1 MDEKALLE
9 WKEAHADV
17 YSKFKQDLEEQ
28 LLKPYHQTILDLGD
42 GNAESLQ
49 SIIANLYAVSSKDGF
64 DIEKLY
70 TKAVESGDVS
80 AYCLCCYL
88 QFDNCADRLADAL
101 ADKAEKPDAQE
112 IMDAVQDYKWFYKQ
126 NRKQEEPK
134 ITADELNILSLRR
147 WHYGHPEEYKEF
159 TATFQKA
166 YDGDMT
172 FIQTNFFFFLM
183 EMFSTKG
190 VKGMMKIV
198 ASLFPGNMHYQQSLM
213 GSDDNPLKGRLSE
226 MLDSSLN
233 NEAIRE
239 RLLHK
244 NPYLFSLY
252 YWIIFDNGFLHAADL
267 ISQTF
272 LKPESPYWEKLIGRR
287 CVETLIGASINKAHY
302 SKAQWKEVTQKL
314 KKGEAK
320 QVIDAALLEVQGRR
334 WRKSTYVILEE
345 MLPSEDATI
354 LLGEIQKVLSEWKQV
369 DDADFILPYI
379 FAALVKGC
387 LTNEEYNYRTF
398 HAAMREKFPDYHI
411 CEGFNWVEA
420 VYNAIVSEDNSGNLD
435 VSDAQIRRGRKYAT
449 GIKLR
454 LLSAQSI
461 PISTKLTRM
470 LTSGILFSFLQC

>member
-9 WKEAHADV
+9 WKETHADV

-49 SIIANLYAVSSKDGF
+49 SVIANLYAVSSKDGF

-88 QFDNCADRLADAL
+88 QFDNGADRLADAL

-112 IMDAVQDYKWFYKQ
+112 ILDAVEDYKRFYEQ

-147 WHYGHPEEYKEF
+147 WHYDHPEEYKEF

-172 FIQTNFFFFLM
+172 FIQTNFFFLM

-198 ASLFPGNMHYQQSLM
+198 ASLLPGNMHYQQSLM
-213 GSDDNPLKGRLSE
+213 GNDDNPLKGRLSE

-272 LKPESPYWEKLIGRR
+272 LKPESPYWEKVIGKR
-287 CVETLIGASINKAHY
+287 CVETLIGASIDKAHY

-314 KKGEAK
+314 KKGETK

-334 WRKSTYVILEE
+334 GRKSTYVILEE
-345 MLPSEDATI
+345 MLPSGEVPVLI
-354 LLGEIQKVLSEWKQV
+354 SEIQKVLSEWNNIRVVSCQQPDASYIVSKQDPIIGQVELDLGRLKPEDIGVEMLLATSDVKGNLHIQEIIQYKLV
-369 DDADFILPYI
+369 DYYDGVARYSVTVEPDRTGMYQVGIRMYANNPALPHRQDFP
-379 FAALVKGC
+379 LVKW
-387 LTNEEYNYRTF
+387 L
-398 HAAMREKFPDYHI
+398 
-411 CEGFNWVEA
+411 
-420 VYNAIVSEDNSGNLD
+420 
-435 VSDAQIRRGRKYAT
+435 
-449 GIKLR
+449 
-454 LLSAQSI
+454 
-461 PISTKLTRM
+461 
-470 LTSGILFSFLQC
+470 

>member
-49 SIIANLYAVSSKDGF
+49 SVIANLYAVSSKDGF

-88 QFDNCADRLADAL
+88 QFDNGADRLADAL
-101 ADKAEKPDAQE
+101 ADKAEKPDTQE
-112 IMDAVQDYKWFYKQ
+112 ILDAVEDYKRFYEQ
-126 NRKQEEPK
+126 NRKQEESK

-147 WHYGHPEEYKEF
+147 WHYDHPEEYKEF

-172 FIQTNFFFFLM
+172 FIQTNFFFLM

-198 ASLFPGNMHYQQSLM
+198 ASLFPGNKHYQQSLM
-213 GSDDNPLKGRLSE
+213 GNDDNPLKGRLSE

-272 LKPESPYWEKLIGRR
+272 LKPGSPYWEKVIGRR
-287 CVETLIGASINKAHY
+287 CVETLIGASIDKAHY

-314 KKGEAK
+314 KKGEVK
-320 QVIDAALLEVQGRR
+320 QVIGAALLEVQGRR
-334 WRKSTYVILEE
+334 GRKSTYVILEE
-345 MLPSEDATI
+345 MLPSGEVPVLI
-354 LLGEIQKVLSEWKQV
+354 SEIQKVLSEWKQV
-369 DDADFILPYI
+369 DDADIILPYI
-379 FAALVKGC
+379 FAALVTGG
-387 LTNEEYNYRTF
+387 LINGDYNYRTF

-411 CEGFNWVEA
+411 REGFNWVEA
-420 VYNAIVSEDNSGNLD
+420 VYNAIMSEDNSGNLD
-435 VSDAQIRRGRKYAT
+435 VSDAQIRRGRKYARD
-449 GIKLR
+449 IKLR
-454 LLSAQSI
+454 LLSAI
-461 PISTKLTRM
+461 NPNIN
-470 LTSGILFSFLQC
+470 

>member
-1 MDEKALLE
+1 MDEKALLG

-49 SIIANLYAVSSKDGF
+49 SVIANFAAISTEDGF
-64 DIEKLY
+64 DIDKLY

-88 QFDNCADRLADAL
+88 QFDDGADRLA
-101 ADKAEKPDAQE
+101 KAIEEKSEEPGTQE
-112 IMDAVQDYKWFYKQ
+112 ILDAVEDYKRFCEH
-126 NRKQEEPK
+126 NRKQEEYK
-134 ITADELNILSLRR
+134 ITADELNILFLRR
-147 WHYGHPEEYKEF
+147 WHYDHPQEYKEF
-159 TATFQKA
+159 TVTFQKA

-172 FIQTNFFFFLM
+172 FIQNNFFFLM
-183 EMFSTKG
+183 EMLSFKG

-198 ASLFPGNMHYQQSLM
+198 ASLFPGNKHYQQSLM
-213 GSDDNPLKGRLSE
+213 GSDENPLKGRLSE

-267 ISQTF
+267 ISHTF

-287 CVETLIGASINKAHY
+287 CVETLIGASIDKAHY

-314 KKGEAK
+314 KKGETK

-334 WRKSTYVILEE
+334 GRKSTFVILEE
-345 MLPSEDATI
+345 MLPPEDASI
-354 LLGEIQKVLSEWKQV
+354 LMSEIKNVLSEWKQV
-369 DDADFILPYI
+369 DDADIILPYI
-379 FAALVKGC
+379 FTALVIGG
-387 LTNEEYNYRTF
+387 LINGDYNYRTF
-398 HAAMREKFPDYHI
+398 HAAMRERFPDYHI
-411 CEGFNWVEA
+411 REGFNWVEA

-454 LLSAQSI
+454 LLSAI
-461 PISTKLTRM
+461 NPNIN
-470 LTSGILFSFLQC
+470 

>member
-9 WKEAHADV
+9 WKEANADV

-28 LLKPYHQTILDLGD
+28 LLKPYHQTIVDLGD

-49 SIIANLYAVSSKDGF
+49 SVIANLYAVSSKDGF

-88 QFDNCADRLADAL
+88 QFDNGADRLADAL

-112 IMDAVQDYKWFYKQ
+112 ILDAVEDYKRFYEQ
-126 NRKQEEPK
+126 NSKQEEPK

-147 WHYGHPEEYKEF
+147 WHYDHPEEYKEF
-159 TATFQKA
+159 TATFLKA

-172 FIQTNFFFFLM
+172 FIQTNFFFLM

-198 ASLFPGNMHYQQSLM
+198 ASLFPGNKHYQQSLM
-213 GSDDNPLKGRLSE
+213 GNDDNPLKGRLSE

-272 LKPESPYWEKLIGRR
+272 LKPESPYWEKIIGRR
-287 CVETLIGASINKAHY
+287 CVESLIGASSDKARY
-302 SKAQWKEVTQKL
+302 SKSQWKEVTQKL
-314 KKGEAK
+314 KKGEAR
-320 QVIDAALLEVQGRR
+320 QVIDIALLEVQGRR
-334 WRKSTYVILEE
+334 GRKSTFVILEE
-345 MLPSEDATI
+345 MLSTEHVSI
-354 LLGEIQKVLSEWKQV
+354 LTDEIQKLLQEWKQLE
-369 DDADFILPYI
+369 DTDSILAYI
-379 FAALVKGC
+379 FAALVKGNLLC
-387 LTNEEYNYRTF
+387 GEYNYRTF
-398 HAAMREKFPDYHI
+398 HAAVQEKFPDFHI
-411 CEGFNWVEA
+411 NKGYDWAEA
-420 VYNAIVSEDNSGNLD
+420 LCNAILSDGLNYNINISEDQ
-435 VSDAQIRRGRKYAT
+435 VKRGRRYAT
-449 GIKLR
+449 DIKLR
-454 LLSAQSI
+454 LLSLVN
-461 PISTKLTRM
+461 PN
-470 LTSGILFSFLQC
+470 FV

>member
-1 MDEKALLE
+1 MDEKVLLD
-9 WKEAHADV
+9 WKDAHADV

-49 SIIANLYAVSSKDGF
+49 SVIANFADISTENGF
-64 DIEKLY
+64 DIDKLY
-70 TKAVESGDVS
+70 TKAVESGDAS

-88 QFDNCADRLADAL
+88 QFDNGADRLADAL
-101 ADKAEKPDAQE
+101 ADKAEKPDTQE
-112 IMDAVQDYKWFYKQ
+112 ILDAVEDYKRFYEQ
-126 NRKQEEPK
+126 NRKQEDSK
-134 ITADELNILSLRR
+134 ITVDELNILSLRR
-147 WHYGHPEEYKEF
+147 WHYEHPEEYKEF

-172 FIQTNFFFFLM
+172 FIQTNFFFLM

-198 ASLFPGNMHYQQSLM
+198 ASLFPGNKHYQQSLM
-213 GSDDNPLKGRLSE
+213 GNDENPLKGRLSE
-226 MLDSSLN
+226 MLDSTLN

-252 YWIIFDNGFLHAADL
+252 YWIIFDNGFLHAANL

-272 LKPESPYWEKLIGRR
+272 LKPESPYWEKVIGKR
-287 CVETLIGASINKAHY
+287 CVETLIGASIDKAHY

-334 WRKSTYVILEE
+334 GRMSTYVILEE
-345 MLPSEDATI
+345 MLPPEDATNLI
-354 LLGEIQKVLSEWKQV
+354 GEIKKVLSEWKQV
-369 DDADFILPYI
+369 DDADIILPYI
-379 FAALVKGC
+379 FAALVIGG
-387 LTNEEYNYRTF
+387 LINGDYNYRTF
-398 HAAMREKFPDYHI
+398 HAAMRERFPDYHI
-411 CEGFNWVEA
+411 REGFNWAEA
-420 VYNAIVSEDNSGNLD
+420 VYNAIVSEDNCGNLD
-435 VSDAQIRRGRKYAT
+435 VSDAQIRRGRKYVRD
-449 GIKLR
+449 IKLR
-454 LLSAQSI
+454 LLSAI
-461 PISTKLTRM
+461 NPNID
-470 LTSGILFSFLQC
+470 

>member
-1 MDEKALLE
+1 MDEKALLG

-42 GNAESLQ
+42 GYAESLQ
-49 SIIANLYAVSSKDGF
+49 SVMANFAAISTEDGF
-64 DIEKLY
+64 DIDKLY

-88 QFDNCADRLADAL
+88 QFDDGADRLA
-101 ADKAEKPDAQE
+101 KAIEEKSEKPDTQE
-112 IMDAVQDYKWFYKQ
+112 ILDAVEDYKRFYEQ
-126 NRKQEEPK
+126 NRKQEESK

-147 WHYGHPEEYKEF
+147 WHYDHPEEYKEF

-172 FIQTNFFFFLM
+172 FIQTNFFFLM

-198 ASLFPGNMHYQQSLM
+198 ASLFPGNKHYQQSLM
-213 GSDDNPLKGRLSE
+213 GNDENPLKGRLSE
-226 MLDSSLN
+226 MLDSTLN

-267 ISQTF
+267 ISHTF
-272 LKPESPYWEKLIGRR
+272 LKPESPYWEKVIGKR
-287 CVETLIGASINKAHY
+287 CVETLIGASIDKAHY

-314 KKGEAK
+314 KKGENK

-334 WRKSTYVILEE
+334 GRKSTYVILEE
-345 MLPSEDATI
+345 MLPPEDATI
-354 LLGEIQKVLSEWKQV
+354 LIGEIKKVLSEWKQV
-369 DDADFILPYI
+369 DDADIILPYI
-379 FAALVKGC
+379 FAALVIGG
-387 LTNEEYNYRTF
+387 LINGDYNYRTF
-398 HAAMREKFPDYHI
+398 HAAMRERFPDYHI
-411 CEGFNWVEA
+411 REGFNWVEA

-454 LLSAQSI
+454 LLSAI
-461 PISTKLTRM
+461 NPNIN
-470 LTSGILFSFLQC
+470 

>member
-1 MDEKALLE
+1 MEEKMLLE
-9 WKEAHADV
+9 WKEAHAEV
-17 YSKFKQDLEEQ
+17 YAKFKEDLEGQ
-28 LLKPYHQTILDLGD
+28 LQKPYHQNILDLGD
-42 GNAESLQ
+42 GNAEPLQ
-49 SIIANLYAVSSKDGF
+49 SAITNLVSVSSEDGF
-64 DIEKLY
+64 DLDKLY
-70 TKAVESGDVS
+70 TKAVESGDASV
-80 AYCLCCYL
+80 YCLCYYFL
-88 QFDNCADRLADAL
+88 FDNGEVFEA
-101 ADKAEKPDAQE
+101 
-112 IMDAVQDYKWFYKQ
+112 IQDYKRFYKQ
-126 NRKQEEPK
+126 NRKQEVAE
-134 ITADELNILSLRR
+134 ITTDELNILTLRR

-159 TATFQKA
+159 TNTFQKA

-172 FIQTNFFFFLM
+172 FIQTNFFFLM

-198 ASLFPGNMHYQQSLM
+198 ASLFPGNKHYQQSLM
-213 GSDDNPLKGRLSE
+213 ERDENPLKGRLSE

-287 CVETLIGASINKAHY
+287 CVEALIGASIDKARY
-302 SKAQWKEVTQKL
+302 SKSQWKEVTQKL
-314 KKGEAK
+314 KKGETK
-320 QVIDAALLEVQGRR
+320 QVIDATLIEVQGRR
-334 WRKSTYVILEE
+334 GRKSTYVLLEE
-345 MLPSEDATI
+345 MLPPEDTTTLI
-354 LLGEIQKVLSEWKQV
+354 GEIQKVLSEWKQV
-369 DDADFILPYI
+369 DDADIILPYI
-379 FAALVKGC
+379 FAALVKGG
-387 LTNEEYNYRTF
+387 LTNGDYNYRTF

-411 CEGFNWVEA
+411 SKGFNWAEA

-454 LLSAQSI
+454 LLSAI
-461 PISTKLTRM
+461 NPNIN
-470 LTSGILFSFLQC
+470 

>member
-1 MDEKALLE
+1 MDEKALLG

-42 GNAESLQ
+42 GYAESLQ
-49 SIIANLYAVSSKDGF
+49 SVMANFAAISTEDGF
-64 DIEKLY
+64 DIDKLY

-88 QFDNCADRLADAL
+88 QFDDGADRLA
-101 ADKAEKPDAQE
+101 KAIEEKSEKPDTQE
-112 IMDAVQDYKWFYKQ
+112 ILDAVEDYKRFYEQ
-126 NRKQEEPK
+126 NRKQEESK

-147 WHYGHPEEYKEF
+147 WHYDHPEEYKEF

-172 FIQTNFFFFLM
+172 FIQTNFFFLM

-198 ASLFPGNMHYQQSLM
+198 ASLFPGNKHYQQSLM
-213 GSDDNPLKGRLSE
+213 GNDENPLKGRLSE
-226 MLDSSLN
+226 MLDSTLN

-267 ISQTF
+267 ISHTF
-272 LKPESPYWEKLIGRR
+272 LKPESPYWEKVIGKR
-287 CVETLIGASINKAHY
+287 CVETLIGASIDKAHY

-314 KKGEAK
+314 KKGETK
-320 QVIDAALLEVQGRR
+320 QVIDAALLEIQGRR
-334 WRKSTYVILEE
+334 GRKSTYVILEE
-345 MLPSEDATI
+345 MLPPEDATI
-354 LLGEIQKVLSEWKQV
+354 LIGEIKKVLSEWKQV
-369 DDADFILPYI
+369 DDADIILPYI
-379 FAALVKGC
+379 FAALVIGG
-387 LTNEEYNYRTF
+387 LINGDYNYRTF
-398 HAAMREKFPDYHI
+398 HAAMRERFPDYHI
-411 CEGFNWVEA
+411 REGFNWVEA

-454 LLSAQSI
+454 LLSAI
-461 PISTKLTRM
+461 NPNIN
-470 LTSGILFSFLQC
+470 